1 MKIKEFKTEAR
12 KKELK
17 ALERDLLDK
26 EKTYFSSRTHEST
39 REKKNPA
46 KVGRMRIEIA
56 ILKTIIRE
64 KIVESIK

>member
-12 KKELK
+12 KKGLK
-17 ALERDLLDK
+17 ALEHDLLDK
-26 EKTYFSSRTHEST
+26 EKTYFSSWTHEST